1 MPDSLRGKA
10 AIVGIGELKP
20 ERARP
25 GRGAMSL
32 LAEAAY
38 LAIQDAG
45 LSKRDIDG
53 MIVEPPLFGGTS
65 GFNPAM
71 AEYMGIYPTWATG
84 CDGQGAAGVAM
95 ALQAAAY
102 VNAGLANYVLCGVG
116 APSDRGGRG
125 ARRMEATETA
135 TTEFS
140 VPFGPTVGAN
150 GSYAMIAK
158 RHEHLYGTTVEKR
171 ARVSVDL
178 RFNANHNPDAI
189 FHDTPITV
197 EDVVKSRVIADPLH
211 LLECVMECSGGCAFV
226 VTRADIARDLPH
238 KAAYILGGGL
248 GITHASVTHVS
259 EITEA
264 PVGKAARR
272 AFALAGVGPNAVQV
286 MELYD
291 SFTITVLCQL
301 EAAGFC
307 KKGEAGDWVQA
318 HDLTFK
324 GDRPLNTHGGNLS
337 YGQAATAGGCGLVTE
352 AVRQIRREAGDH
364 QVPGPTDLAFVTG
377 SGGQFSQ
384 QAAMVLGSHAAL

>member
-25 GRGAMSL
+25 GRNAMSL

-45 LSKRDIDG
+45 LRKSDIDG

-71 AEYMGIYPTWATG
+71 AEYLGIYPTWATG

-102 VNAGLANYVLCGVG
+102 VNAGLATYVLCGVG

-158 RHEHLYGTTVEKR
+158 RHEHLYGTMIEKR
-171 ARVSVDL
+171 AKVSVDL
-178 RFNANHNPDAI
+178 RY
-189 FHDTPITV
+189 
-197 EDVVKSRVIADPLH
+197 
-211 LLECVMECSGGCAFV
+211 SGGCAFI
-226 VTRADIARDLPH
+226 VTRADIAWDVPH

-259 EITEA
+259 EITVA
-264 PVGKAARR
+264 PVGKAAPQ
-272 AFALAGVGPNAVQV
+272 AFALAGVGPSDVQV
-286 MELYD
+286 MEIYD

-301 EAAGFC
+301 EDAGFC

-364 QVPGPTDLAFVTG
+364 QVSGPTDVAFVTG
-377 SGGQFSQ
+377 FGGQFSQ
-384 QAAMVLGSHAAL
+384 QAAMVLCSGAAL